1 MRGYYIPHMDN
12 LDKSLRILGYY
23 HSALRNIGLYTSLSF
38 AALVYSRYHRSKN
51 LAVNVVMIFVSIFFT
66 LLSLCIALFLR
77 EDLDKINEKEGLE
90 ALEKWL
96 LLPDIMQYVNGCI
109 LLTSLFVLFLQ
120 FR

>member
-1 MRGYYIPHMDN
+1 MDD
-12 LDKSLRILGYY
+12 LDKSLKILSYY

-51 LAVNVVMIFVSIFFT
+51 FTINILMIFVSIFFT
-66 LLSLCIALFLR
+66 LLSLCITLFLR
-77 EDLDKINEKEGLE
+77 EDLEMIHEKDEFE

-96 LLPDIMQYVNGCI
+96 LLPDIMQYVNICI
-109 LLTSLFVLFLQ
+109 LLTSLFVLFSQ

>member
-1 MRGYYIPHMDN
+1 MDD
-12 LDKSLRILGYY
+12 LDKSLKILSYY

-51 LAVNVVMIFVSIFFT
+51 FTINILMIFVSIFFT
-66 LLSLCIALFLR
+66 LLSLCITIFLR
-77 EDLDKINEKEGLE
+77 EDLEMIHEKEGFE

-96 LLPDIMQYVNGCI
+96 LLPDIMQYVNGCV
-109 LLTSLFVLFLQ
+109 LLISFFVLFLQ

>member
-1 MRGYYIPHMDN
+1 MDD
-12 LDKSLRILGYY
+12 LDKSLKILSYY

-51 LAVNVVMIFVSIFFT
+51 FIINILMIFVSIFFT
-66 LLSLCIALFLR
+66 LLSLCITIFLR
-77 EDLDKINEKEGLE
+77 EDLEMIHEKDEFE

-96 LLPDIMQYVNGCI
+96 LLPDIMQYVNICI
-109 LLTSLFVLFLQ
+109 LLTSLFVLFSQ